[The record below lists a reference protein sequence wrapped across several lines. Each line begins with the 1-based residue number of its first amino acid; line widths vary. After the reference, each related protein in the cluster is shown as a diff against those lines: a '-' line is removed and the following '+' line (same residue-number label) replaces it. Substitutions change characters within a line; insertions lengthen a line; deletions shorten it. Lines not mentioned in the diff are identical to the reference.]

1 MYCTNTSSRF
11 LIYLS
16 LSHFSHRSL
25 GRLKDLVA
33 EHLDHLHY
41 LNDILCLRI
50 DNLNEVLTLHLLN
63 RLFIPLYIYSLVRNP
78 VASSSLEVKYTFSS
92 TFYKTLLNFI
102 FCFANYFPCCAK
114 KNQKK
119 TGLVL
124 LQLDYTTR
132 KFFCSSMIVSFRT
145 FKHQTYVLWFY
156 RYLF

>member
-92 TFYKTLLNFI
+92 TFYKNTFELYFLFCKLFSLL
-102 FCFANYFPCCAK
+102 CKKKTPK
-114 KNQKK
+114 KNWLSAF
-119 TGLVL
+119 TIGLYYSKVFL
-124 LQLDYTTR
+124 
-132 KFFCSSMIVSFRT
+132 FFHDCLV
-145 FKHQTYVLWFY
+145 
-156 RYLF
+156 